1 MNSHALLKLANTSML
16 LSLLSFISCVIL
28 AYGYE
33 DYFGLISLTMLHV
46 SQIVLAGL
54 CKLSYV
60 VRLVALDNLGLALK

>member
-1 MNSHALLKLANTSML
+1 ML
-16 LSLLSFISCVIL
+16 LTLILFISCVIL

-33 DYFGLISLTMLHV
+33 AYFGLITLTLLHV

-60 VRLVALDNLGLALK
+60 LRLVALSNLGLALK